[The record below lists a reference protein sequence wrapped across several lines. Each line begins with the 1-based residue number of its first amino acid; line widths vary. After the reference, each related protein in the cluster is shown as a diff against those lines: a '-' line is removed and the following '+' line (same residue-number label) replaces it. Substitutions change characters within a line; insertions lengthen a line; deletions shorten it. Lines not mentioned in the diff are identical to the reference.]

1 MSESHPYVRDR
12 DTDRRRPRI
21 SHEELRRQ
29 LLDADQERYRLENEL
44 RVPISA
50 RGRGW
55 SVWTQPGRR
64 VAVGL
69 GTVIVVGL
77 AGGLAWQMCPSSA
90 RADERSSV
98 RVETITVTPRLIV
111 NEPSAAPPA
120 TIKAVKKVTVNA
132 ASRARQTPRVR
143 NHVER
148 QARSTR
154 PIPRPLSPGE
164 FGRPRLVAY

>member
-1 MSESHPYVRDR
+1 
-12 DTDRRRPRI
+12 
-21 SHEELRRQ
+21 RQ
-29 LLDADQERYRLENEL
+29 LLDADEERYRLQNEL

-50 RGRGW
+50 SGHGW
-55 SVWTQPGRR
+55 SVWTQPRRR

-111 NEPSAAPPA
+111 NEPSSAPRA
-120 TIKAVKKVTVNA
+120 TIKALKNVTVNTT
-132 ASRARQTPRVR
+132 SRERQTQLVCC
-143 NHVER
+143 
-148 QARSTR
+148 
-154 PIPRPLSPGE
+154 
-164 FGRPRLVAY
+164 RLQ